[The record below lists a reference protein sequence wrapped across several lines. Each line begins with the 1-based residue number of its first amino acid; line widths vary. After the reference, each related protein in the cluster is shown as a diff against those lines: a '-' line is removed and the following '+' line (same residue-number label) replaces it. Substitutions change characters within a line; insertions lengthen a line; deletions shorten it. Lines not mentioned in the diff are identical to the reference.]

1 MNSLLGIERSEK
13 PRALPLQPLIS
24 AEGKEMPITERNS
37 VLLPANFVLHLNTD
51 LPLEASKYDDIVAI
65 TGISFIDTKQVNTA
79 PLLQLITRS
88 TSDKSL
94 DSSNN
99 RGLFVVS
106 TCSLECQRGS
116 RERLLSCL

>member
-1 MNSLLGIERSEK
+1 
-13 PRALPLQPLIS
+13 
-24 AEGKEMPITERNS
+24 MPITERNS

-106 TCSLECQRGS
+106 TYMHSVPNVIFLQAPEFSG
-116 RERLLSCL
+116 

>member
-1 MNSLLGIERSEK
+1 MINSLIGIERSEK

-24 AEGKEMPITERNS
+24 ADGKEMPITERNS
-37 VLLPANFVLHLNTD
+37 VLLPANFVLNLNTD

-106 TCSLECQRGS
+106 TVRAPL
-116 RERLLSCL
+116 